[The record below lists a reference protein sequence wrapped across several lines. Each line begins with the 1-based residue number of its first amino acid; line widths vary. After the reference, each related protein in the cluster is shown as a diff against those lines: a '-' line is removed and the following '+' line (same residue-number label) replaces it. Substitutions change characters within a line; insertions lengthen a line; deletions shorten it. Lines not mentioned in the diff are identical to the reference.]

1 MEEKSTEKDAGEK
14 ITNTNIYL
22 QTAHIILYTLLGV
35 FDGVVEV
42 FC

>member
-1 MEEKSTEKDAGEK
+1 MEGKSTEKEAGEK

-22 QTAHIILYTLLGV
+22 QTAHNILYILLHM
-35 FDGVVEV
+35 FGVVEV